1 MYATF
6 VTEDDAERD
15 ARMGSS
21 TSAGR
26 RVVFMQRAT
35 DGEAELACVGADQL
49 WTRCAA
55 VFDVEWRSLCHC
67 EVGRSARG
75 GPFRQRQLA
84 GSGEFWGTTTLEV
97 VGCRPSLRH
106 PPGLL
111 RPSHSPGTHSI
122 MLGGAGS
129 PGALGAGPLRWLVGL
144 CGGVSAL
151 ALGVVRG
158 LSATWER
165 AFLAADSEMMRP
177 LPLRAVSL
185 ACFPFGAK
193 MRDPFVG
200 TIRCGTESSLAID
213 RHPDEYCD
221 CRCD

>member
-1 MYATF
+1 MHATY

-75 GPFRQRQLA
+75 GAVSPAAIGWL
-84 GSGEFWGTTTLEV
+84 GGFWGDDDPGGGWVAVQAFVILR
-97 VGCRPSLRH
+97 GCFA
-106 PPGLL
+106 PP
-111 RPSHSPGTHSI
+111 TH
-122 MLGGAGS
+122 
-129 PGALGAGPLRWLVGL
+129 
-144 CGGVSAL
+144 L
-151 ALGVVRG
+151 ALTPSCWAARAALERWALVRCAG
-158 LSATWER
+158 WLACAE
-165 AFLAADSEMMRP
+165 AFLPWR
-177 LPLRAVSL
+177 
-185 ACFPFGAK
+185 
-193 MRDPFVG
+193 
-200 TIRCGTESSLAID
+200 
-213 RHPDEYCD
+213 
-221 CRCD
+221 